1 MLISDWSS
9 DVCSSDL
16 LYRIEDIFHRLPF
29 HWMWWPAI
37 GGVAV
42 GLGGLVDAHVL
53 GPGYASIQALL
64 DGSLTMQVVI
74 ALLAVKAIVW
84 LIALGSGTSG
94 GVLAPLL
101 LFGGAAGSLVGL
113 MLPGGSGFWAM
124 IGMAGIISTSPHCRL
139 PLPDRKSNSLNSS
152 H

>member
-1 MLISDWSS
+1 MIGTGPMFGFDTVVPGGAWPVVAASAIGLVVGIEAALLSAA
-9 DVCSSDL
+9 

-84 LIALGSGTSG
+84 LIARGSGTSV

-101 LFGGAAGSLVGL
+101 SLGGGAGTQSDERRVGKECV
-113 MLPGGSGFWAM
+113 
-124 IGMAGIISTSPHCRL
+124 STF
-139 PLPDRKSNSLNSS
+139 
-152 H
+152 

>member
-1 MLISDWSS
+1 MIGTGPMFGFDTVVPGGAWPVVAASAIGLVVGIEAALLSAA
-9 DVCSSDL
+9 

-94 GVLAPLL
+94 GVRSEEHTSELQ
-101 LFGGAAGSLVGL
+101 SL
-113 MLPGGSGFWAM
+113 M
-124 IGMAGIISTSPHCRL
+124 R
-139 PLPDRKSNSLNSS
+139 SS
-152 H
+152 SAVFCL

>member
-84 LIALGSGTSG
+84 LIALGRSEEHTSE
-94 GVLAPLL
+94 LQ
-101 LFGGAAGSLVGL
+101 SL
-113 MLPGGSGFWAM
+113 MR
-124 IGMAGIISTSPHCRL
+124 ISYAVFCLKKKTAEV
-139 PLPDRKSNSLNSS
+139 
-152 H
+152 